1 LTRLLEKRVCL
12 HRKVED
18 HQQQV
23 DILKSQLNSLQGLA
37 NIGSAT
43 CMIAHEIN
51 NLLTPISSYAALAL
65 NNPEDKALAAKALT
79 KAMRNCERASKIMES
94 ILALANGQK
103 QEKQSCNVAS
113 MVEEVFNCL
122 CRDFAKDGITV
133 NIAIPKELTV
143 CAVPIQI
150 QQVLMNLILNARDAM
165 LPGGGMLSIKA
176 ANNSGCGI
184 FFEVSDSG
192 CGIKPENL
200 AKIFEPFFS
209 TKKDGKTASQS
220 SGSGLG
226 LTFCKRIVDE
236 HGGTISVE
244 SEIDKGSKFIIILPK
259 QR

>member
-23 DILKSQLNSLQGLA
+23 DILKTQLNSLQGVA

-65 NNPEDKALAAKALT
+65 NNPGDKALATKALT
-79 KAMRNCERASKIMES
+79 KAMRNCERASKVMES

-113 MVEEVFNCL
+113 MVAEVFNCL
-122 CRDFAKDGITV
+122 CRDFSKDGITV
-133 NIAIPKELTV
+133 NITIPKELTIIV
-143 CAVPIQI
+143 VPVQI

-165 LPGGGMLSIKA
+165 LPGGGILSIKA
-176 ANNSGCGI
+176 FDNSESI
-184 FFEVSDSG
+184 FVEVSDSG

-209 TKKDGKTASQS
+209 TKKDGKTASQG

-244 SEIDKGSKFIIILPK
+244 SEITKGSKFIITLPK

>member
-1 LTRLLEKRVCL
+1 MTRLLEKRVCL

-23 DILKSQLNSLQGLA
+23 DALKTRLNSLQGLA

-51 NLLTPISSYAALAL
+51 NLLTPISNYAALAL
-65 NNPEDKALAAKALT
+65 SNPQDKVLTEKALT
-79 KAMRNCERASKIMES
+79 KAARNCERASKVMES

-103 QEKQSCNVAS
+103 QERQNCNIAS

-122 CRDFAKDGITV
+122 CRDFAKDSITV
-133 NIAIPKELTV
+133 NISIPKDLTIY
-143 CAVPIQI
+143 AVPVQI

-165 LPGGGMLSIKA
+165 LPGGGTLNITASDNGKNILL
-176 ANNSGCGI
+176 
-184 FFEVSDSG
+184 EVSDSG
-192 CGIKPENL
+192 CGIKPESL
-200 AKIFEPFFS
+200 SKIFEPFFS
-209 TKKDGKTASQS
+209 TKKDNGT
-220 SGSGLG
+220 GLG

-244 SEIDKGSKFIIILPK
+244 SEIARGSKFIITLPK
-259 QR
+259 Q

>member
-1 LTRLLEKRVCL
+1 MTRLLEKRVCL

-23 DILKSQLNSLQGLA
+23 EVLKSQLNSLQGLA

-65 NNPEDKALAAKALT
+65 NNPEDKALSEKALT
-79 KAMRNCERASKIMES
+79 KAMCNCERASKVMES
-94 ILALANGQK
+94 ILSLANGQR
-103 QEKQSCNVAS
+103 QEKKRCNVAA

-133 NIAIPKELTV
+133 NNTVPKELTIQV
-143 CAVPIQI
+143 VSVQI

-165 LPGGGMLSIKA
+165 LPGGGILSIKGA
-176 ANNSGCGI
+176 DNSESI
-184 FFEVSDSG
+184 ILEVSDSG

-200 AKIFEPFFS
+200 TKIFEPFFS
-209 TKKDGKTASQS
+209 TKKDGKVASQGG
-220 SGSGLG
+220 GSGLG
-226 LTFCKRIVDE
+226 LTFCKRIVEE

-244 SEIDKGSKFIIILPK
+244 SEIAKGSKFRITLPK
-259 QR
+259 QQ

>member
-1 LTRLLEKRVCL
+1 MTRLLEKRVCL

-18 HQQQV
+18 NQQQV
-23 DILKSQLNSLQGLA
+23 EVLKTQLNCLQGLA

-65 NNPEDKALAAKALT
+65 NNPEDKALAAKALS
-79 KAMRNCERASKIMES
+79 KAAKNCERASKVMES

-103 QEKQSCNVAS
+103 QEKQNCNIAS

-133 NIAIPKELTV
+133 NIAIPKELTIYV
-143 CAVPIQI
+143 VPVQM
-150 QQVLMNLILNARDAM
+150 QQVFMNLILNARDAM
-165 LPGGGMLSIKA
+165 LPGGGTLSIKA
-176 ANNSGCGI
+176 ENNGDNI
-184 FFEVSDSG
+184 LLELSDSG

-200 AKIFEPFFS
+200 SKIFEPFFS
-209 TKKDGKTASQS
+209 TKKNNGT
-220 SGSGLG
+220 GLG

-236 HGGTISVE
+236 HGGTITVE
-244 SEIDKGSKFIIILPK
+244 SEIAKGSKFTITLPK

>member
-1 LTRLLEKRVCL
+1 MRLLEKRVCL

-18 HQQQV
+18 HQQQA
-23 DILKSQLNSLQGLA
+23 DILKTQLNSLQGVA

-65 NNPEDKALAAKALT
+65 NNPEDKALATKALT
-79 KAMRNCERASKIMES
+79 KAMRNCERASKVMES

-113 MVEEVFNCL
+113 MVAEVFNCL
-122 CRDFAKDGITV
+122 CRDFSKDGITV
-133 NIAIPKELTV
+133 NITIPKELTII
-143 CAVPIQI
+143 AVPVQI

-165 LPGGGMLSIKA
+165 LPGGGILSIKA
-176 ANNSGCGI
+176 FDTSESI
-184 FFEVSDSG
+184 FVEVSDSG

-209 TKKDGKTASQS
+209 TKKDGKTASQG

-244 SEIDKGSKFIIILPK
+244 SEITKGSKFIITLPK